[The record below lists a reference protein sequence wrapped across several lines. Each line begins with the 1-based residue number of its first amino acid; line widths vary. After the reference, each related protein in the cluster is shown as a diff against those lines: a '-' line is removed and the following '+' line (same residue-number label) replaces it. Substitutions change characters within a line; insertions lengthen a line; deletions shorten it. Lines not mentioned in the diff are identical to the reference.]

1 MDFQKFDTKKIK
13 KLDDK
18 ARFET
23 LVPELMWEAL
33 GNPDPKSIADI
44 GAGTGL
50 FSLHFAE
57 MAPDAH
63 VYAIDTEAVMLE
75 YIAENTPPALKSRIS
90 PVQSAEAVIPL
101 EAETVDVAV
110 MINLH
115 HELADPLGTY
125 TEVLRILRPGGKLLI
140 VDWAQNDLPDG
151 PPQDIRATP
160 EMIIASLLQVGFG
173 STAAHAG
180 LLRHSMVTA
189 EKR

>member
-33 GNPDPKSIADI
+33 GSPDPQDIVDI

-50 FSLHFAE
+50 FSARFAE
-57 MAPDAH
+57 MAPNAQ
-63 VYAIDTEAVMLE
+63 VYAVDIEAVMLE
-75 YIAENTPPALKSRIS
+75 YIAENTPSSLKSRITT
-90 PVQSAEAVIPL
+90 VQSAEVIIPL
-101 EAETVDVAV
+101 DTETMDIAV

-125 TEVLRILRPGGKLLI
+125 TEVLRIVRPGGKLLI
-140 VDWAQNDLPDG
+140 VDWAQNDLPGG

-160 EMIIASLLQVGFG
+160 ESIIELLMHIGFD
-173 STAAHAG
+173 SATVHAG
-180 LLRHSMVTA
+180 LPKHSMVTA